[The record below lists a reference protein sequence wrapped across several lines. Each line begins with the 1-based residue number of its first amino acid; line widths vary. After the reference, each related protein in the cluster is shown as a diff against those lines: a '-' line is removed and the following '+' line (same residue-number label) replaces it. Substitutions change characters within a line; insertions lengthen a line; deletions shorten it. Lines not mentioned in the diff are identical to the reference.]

1 MKRQKNDSS
10 DIEGRGWNAEDLI
23 FDFDMLYYIYCVKM
37 RMSEQ
42 NFWNSP
48 LKKIVKLIDMY
59 QDETCMRVSE
69 VNGESYSPKYFAS
82 EPEIIHSMREV
93 EGFA

>member
-1 MKRQKNDSS
+1 M
-10 DIEGRGWNAEDLI
+10 I
-23 FDFDMLYYIYCVKM
+23 YYIYCVKM
-37 RMSEQ
+37 RISEQ

-59 QDETCMRVSE
+59 QDEMCVRESE
-69 VNGESYSPKYFAS
+69 VNGESYSPKYFVS